1 MKKTLIAL
9 AAVAVSSAAM
19 AQVTVSGGYGVAYQS
34 ADVAASKA
42 VASTAE
48 SGTVADGNFK
58 PATLGT
64 AATAART
71 DKGLAMT
78 DSSVRFTASE
88 DLGGGMRAS
97 GFVQF
102 SANDKRGGTITKE
115 DSNLSLSGGFGSI
128 TIANTRSSQAAIAAN
143 VFASSMPVTSIY
155 ASTDSRAPIDTV
167 TYTTPELVKGLR
179 LSATQIET
187 TEGGVTSAGKVNM
200 VSANYS
206 AGPLAVNV
214 SHKMY
219 NSVLATA
226 EDRTEGAVT
235 YDLGVAKVGL
245 GYGTKTTAAGDE
257 GVYYGVSVPM
267 GAITIGVNGG
277 MRGDA
282 EFMDAGVAYAL
293 SKRTT
298 INAMF
303 GSRNTGAAGAA
314 DLDQYRV
321 GIFHSF

>member
-34 ADVAASKA
+34 YDVAAVAAKA
-42 VASTAE
+42 AGTANLT
-48 SGTVADGNFK
+48 GIG
-58 PATLGT
+58 TLGA
-64 AATAART
+64 AATAAVPAKSE
-71 DKGLAMT
+71 KGLAMT

-88 DLGGGMRAS
+88 DIGGGMRAS

-102 SANDKRGGTITKE
+102 SANDVRGGNITKE

-143 VFASSMPVTSIY
+143 VFASAMPVTSIY

-167 TYTTPELVKGLR
+167 TYTTPELTKGLR
-179 LSATQIET
+179 VSVTQIET
-187 TEGGVTSAGKVNM
+187 TQTGVTSAGKVNM
-200 VSANYS
+200 VSANYN

-214 SHKMY
+214 AHKMY
-219 NSVLATA
+219 NAALVGA

-245 GYGTKTTAAGDE
+245 GYGTKTTATGDE

-282 EFMDAGVAYAL
+282 EFMDAGAAYAL